1 MTTSPLSLDPV
12 DHNSSLRHRLTVVVS
27 LGRMVPTH
35 HHFWSASLLQDPTSL
50 LEILDPQFPHLLVL
64 TVAWPVGNAGGLG
77 SGKTPPYGVFFLT
90 SVNMKYYTMYQKL
103 KLSYTNPLFNKGV

>member
-77 SGKTPPYGVFFLT
+77 SGKTPPYWGFF
-90 SVNMKYYTMYQKL
+90 
-103 KLSYTNPLFNKGV
+103 FNKCQYEVLHNVPKIEIELHKSIV